1 MEQNRFEIE
10 AKRMRPALLRMAIRY
25 LEDSDEAE
33 DAVQDVLLKLWFLRD
48 RLDQY
53 RSVDALAIVITK
65 HLCINRLRGIRIEK
79 VDLEQGISIGG
90 GENPEMKL
98 VEEENMQ
105 EILEVI
111 GTLPDLQQSILRMK
125 HLEGFEVEEIARL
138 TGSTP
143 VAVRTN
149 LSRATPMFAW
159 YEGGMQGEPGMLQP
173 DGQKEVAGGKKSEK
187 VPVVG
192 KESFYQRIPIAVWS
206 AGIAAM
212 MVIALGLGFIFYSE
226 NQADGSGEW
235 SCYEGSYVE
244 VGGKRISD
252 VKQIMPCIIETLE
265 KAERVEKLAQE
276 RVEEIHRSEKE
287 IEEKELLVSE

>member
-1 MEQNRFEIE
+1 
-10 AKRMRPALLRMAIRY
+10 MRPALLRMAIRY

-65 HLCINRLRGIRIEK
+65 HLCINRLRGVRIEK

-98 VEEENMQ
+98 VE

-149 LSRATPMFAW
+149 LSRARKRV
-159 YEGGMQGEPGMLQP
+159 
-173 DGQKEVAGGKKSEK
+173 KEQFMIHSK
-187 VPVVG
+187 V
-192 KESFYQRIPIAVWS
+192 W
-206 AGIAAM
+206 
-212 MVIALGLGFIFYSE
+212 
-226 NQADGSGEW
+226 N
-235 SCYEGSYVE
+235 
-244 VGGKRISD
+244 
-252 VKQIMPCIIETLE
+252 
-265 KAERVEKLAQE
+265 
-276 RVEEIHRSEKE
+276 
-287 IEEKELLVSE
+287 

>member
-48 RLDQY
+48 HLDQY
-53 RSVDALAIVITK
+53 RSVDAAIVITK

-90 GENPEMKL
+90 GENPEMA

-149 LSRATPMFAW
+149 LSRARKRV
-159 YEGGMQGEPGMLQP
+159 
-173 DGQKEVAGGKKSEK
+173 KEQFMIHSK
-187 VPVVG
+187 V
-192 KESFYQRIPIAVWS
+192 W
-206 AGIAAM
+206 
-212 MVIALGLGFIFYSE
+212 
-226 NQADGSGEW
+226 N
-235 SCYEGSYVE
+235 
-244 VGGKRISD
+244 
-252 VKQIMPCIIETLE
+252 
-265 KAERVEKLAQE
+265 
-276 RVEEIHRSEKE
+276 
-287 IEEKELLVSE
+287 